1 MTSRLRGPGGSRDTL
16 PPETTLTRR
25 STVDDHFDNDVL
37 PEVHADRRAFVKG
50 IVAVT
55 AFSAPMIASYDL
67 ESLSSSVA
75 HATGMNSVNSTHMID
90 G

>member
-1 MTSRLRGPGGSRDTL
+1 MA
-16 PPETTLTRR
+16 E
-25 STVDDHFDNDVL
+25 HFEHDVL
-37 PEVHADRRAFVKG
+37 PEVRADRRAFVKG

-75 HATGMNSVNSTHMID
+75 HATAILNSTNSHFVST
-90 G
+90 

>member
-1 MTSRLRGPGGSRDTL
+1 VGCDVAENP
-16 PPETTLTRR
+16 
-25 STVDDHFDNDVL
+25 DNDAF
-37 PEVHADRRAFVKG
+37 PEVRADRRTFVKG

-75 HATGMNSVNSTHMID
+75 HATSVNSVNSTAP
-90 G
+90 

>member
-1 MTSRLRGPGGSRDTL
+1 MDSD
-16 PPETTLTRR
+16 
-25 STVDDHFDNDVL
+25 FDNDVL
-37 PEVHADRRAFVKG
+37 PEVRADRRAFVKG

-75 HATGMNSVNSTHMID
+75 NAAPSVNSTNSSFVP
-90 G
+90 

>member
-1 MTSRLRGPGGSRDTL
+1 MDEGL
-16 PPETTLTRR
+16 P
-25 STVDDHFDNDVL
+25 NDVH
-37 PEVHADRRAFVKG
+37 PDRRAFVKG

-75 HATGMNSVNSTHMID
+75 FASNLTHSSNLS
-90 G
+90 